1 MNSFKTYFAILAVT
15 VVLMAS
21 CKKDDLPDD
30 GPNILFTTAI
40 NAYTVTFTNN
50 TQGATSYKWDFGDGA
65 TSTDKSPVHTYP
77 GKGKYVPTL
86 TITTGNGKTFE
97 GSTVLRISKSS
108 AVKLNDNSFTDWDT
122 VSNSVTYPTGYFR
135 KVKLDYDA
143 ENVYFYF
150 EAQSTLAAADI
161 FDFYLDTDNNASTGL
176 TTWVSTGGG
185 NDVLLEGQ
193 MLAPTGQWFEMFYH
207 TGPQPAFT
215 FIPQTATDF
224 YSLGTVQQAG
234 AILKVEGKLVRSK
247 IKNLT
252 GTAVKIAGSATK
264 NDWSA
269 ILGIFPAAGTP
280 AMYVNMTD

>member
-1 MNSFKTYFAILAVT
+1 MKSANKIFLATTAILLLLV
-15 VVLMAS
+15 S
-21 CKKDDLPDD
+21 CKKDEAIEEGPDVM
-30 GPNILFTTAI
+30 FTTAI

-50 TQGATSYKWDFGDGA
+50 TQGSASYKWDFGDGT
-65 TSTDKSPVHTYP
+65 TSTEKSPVHIYP

-86 TITTGNGKTFE
+86 TVSMNGKNYE

-122 VSNSVTYPTGYFR
+122 VRNSVTYPTGYFR
-135 KVKLDYDA
+135 RVKLDYDA

-150 EAQSTLAAADI
+150 EVASTVAAADI

-176 TTWVSTGGG
+176 LTWVSTGGG

-207 TGPQPAFT
+207 TGPQTAFSFT
-215 FIPQTATDF
+215 PQPVTDF
-224 YSLGTVQQAG
+224 YAVGTVQQAG
-234 AILKVEGKLVRSK
+234 PILKFEGKLVRPK
-247 IKNLT
+247 IKGLT
-252 GTAVKIAGSATK
+252 GTGLKIAGTSTK

-269 ILGIFPAAGTP
+269 TLGIFPAAGAP
-280 AMYVNMTD
+280 AMYINMAD